1 MIDCLNAWG
10 MDFID
15 AAIDR
20 IHFLVDR
27 SQELRKQG
35 LSHEA
40 IILMQQAS
48 ELASAVRE
56 KTRTT
61 AGVS

>member
-1 MIDCLNAWG
+1 

-27 SQELRKQG
+27 SQELRKQE
-35 LSHEA
+35 LNHEA
-40 IILMQQAS
+40 MILMQQAS

-56 KTRTT
+56 QTRTT

>member
-1 MIDCLNAWG
+1 